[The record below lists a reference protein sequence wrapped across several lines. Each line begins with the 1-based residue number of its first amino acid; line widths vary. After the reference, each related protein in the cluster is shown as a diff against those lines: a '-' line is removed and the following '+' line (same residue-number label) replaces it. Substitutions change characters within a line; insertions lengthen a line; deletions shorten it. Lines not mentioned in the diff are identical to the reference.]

1 MTNKKGEGLRK
12 KEKDKEKGRRIKKK
26 GEGKDETRNVCKV
39 YGSRN
44 NVRTGL

>member
-26 GEGKDETRNVCKV
+26 GEGLRERENDK
-39 YGSRN
+39 
-44 NVRTGL
+44 